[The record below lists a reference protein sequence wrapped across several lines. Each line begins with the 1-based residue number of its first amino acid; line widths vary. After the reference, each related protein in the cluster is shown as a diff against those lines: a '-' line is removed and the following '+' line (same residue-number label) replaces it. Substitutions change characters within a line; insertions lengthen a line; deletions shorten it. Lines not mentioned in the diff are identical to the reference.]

1 MCQMVCNKRN
11 LLWVEFTVEPD
22 LYKGGRSAKMYYLS
36 KSANTTVCKYSV
48 TSKKKKKK
56 KNISIIICLK
66 DSLC

>member
-1 MCQMVCNKRN
+1 MVCNKRN

-48 TSKKKKKK
+48 TSKKNK
-56 KNISIIICLK
+56 
-66 DSLC
+66 